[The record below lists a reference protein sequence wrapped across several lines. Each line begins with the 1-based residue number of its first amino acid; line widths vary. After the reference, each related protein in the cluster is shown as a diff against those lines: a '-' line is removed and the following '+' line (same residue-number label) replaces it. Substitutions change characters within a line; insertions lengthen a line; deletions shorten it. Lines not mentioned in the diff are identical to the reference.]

1 MWHPAKGKRCDT
13 ARRRNAVCL
22 ILFAHLCRAD
32 LPLVLL
38 ANRDEFLARPSAA
51 LAPWAEA
58 PGVAGGRDLVAGG
71 SWLGVGRDGRWAAV
85 TNVREGERTPPGGAS
100 RGWLVRDYLRG
111 SSSPGEFASQLVPRG
126 ADYAGF
132 NLLLGAIDEIWYVSN
147 RSAAPARLPPGCY
160 GLSNGRLDTPWP
172 KVVGGKTA
180 LDRLLQQPQV
190 TIEAGFR
197 LLADTT
203 PASDRELPATG
214 VPLAWERALSATFI
228 VAPAYAYGTRSSSV
242 LLRAARGTTWLAER
256 AFTDGPTCWYQ
267 TTLLLGEATGGVWR
281 PPAAP

>member
-1 MWHPAKGKRCDT
+1 M
-13 ARRRNAVCL
+13 CL
-22 ILFAHLCRAD
+22 ILFAHQCRAD

-38 ANRDEFLARPSAA
+38 ANRDEFLTRPTAA

-58 PGVAGGRDLVAGG
+58 PSVAGGRDLVAGG

-85 TNVREGERTPPGGAS
+85 TNIREGERTPPGGFS

-111 SSSPGEFASQLVPRG
+111 SAPPEAFASQLVPLG
-126 ADYAGF
+126 TDYAGF
-132 NLLLGAIDEIWYVSN
+132 NLLLGAVGEIWYVSN

-172 KVVGGKTA
+172 KVEGGKTT
-180 LDRLLQQPQV
+180 LSRLLLRPQV
-190 TIEAGFR
+190 TIEAGFS

-203 PASDRELPATG
+203 PAPDRKLPSTG
-214 VPLAWERALSATFI
+214 VPLEWERALSATFI

-242 LLRAARGTTWLAER
+242 LLRTARGTTWLAER
-256 AFTDGPTCWYQ
+256 TFTGGPACWSQ
-267 TTLLLGEATGGVWR
+267 NSLLLGEAAGGVWR
-281 PPAAP
+281 PPATP

>member
-1 MWHPAKGKRCDT
+1 MWHPAKGKRYDA
-13 ARRRNAVCL
+13 ARRRHAVCL
-22 ILFAHLCRAD
+22 ILFAHHCRAD

-51 LAPWAEA
+51 LAPWVEA
-58 PGVAGGRDLVAGG
+58 PDVAGGRDLVAGG

-85 TNVREGERTPPGGAS
+85 TNVREGERTPPGGCS

-111 SSSPGEFASQLVPRG
+111 SASPEEFASQLVPRG

-132 NLLLGAIDEIWYVSN
+132 NLLLGAGGELWYISN
-147 RSAAPARLPPGCY
+147 RSAAPMPLPPGCY
-160 GLSNGRLDTPWP
+160 GLSNGQLDTPWP
-172 KVVGGKTA
+172 KVARGKTA
-180 LDRLLQQPQV
+180 LDRLLQQPLV
-190 TIEAGFR
+190 TPEAGFR

-203 PASDRELPATG
+203 PAPDRELPATG

-242 LLRAARGTTWLAER
+242 LLRTASGTTWLAER
-256 AFTDGPTCWYQ
+256 TFAGGPEHWHQ
-267 TTLLLGEATGGVWR
+267 TTLLLSEATGGAWR
-281 PPAAP
+281 PSTAP